1 MLSLPVKTHKSHA
14 RFARN
19 FLRARELLVQSGS
32 NGKISSGHVTMRGQD
47 YVEGDKMNRYGTLA
61 TLVFNVP
68 HLYATLVG
76 SGW

>member
-1 MLSLPVKTHKSHA
+1 
-14 RFARN
+14 
-19 FLRARELLVQSGS
+19 
-32 NGKISSGHVTMRGQD
+32 MRGQD
-47 YVEGDKMNRYGTLA
+47 YVEGDGINRYGTLA

>member
-1 MLSLPVKTHKSHA
+1 MLA
-14 RFARN
+14 IRR
-19 FLRARELLVQSGS
+19 RRELLAQSG
-32 NGKISSGHVTMRGQD
+32 KQMRRSGHVVMRAGD
-47 YVEGDKMNRYGTLA
+47 HVEGDAINRYGSLA